1 MNYRIQTYVTFDK
14 EVKKLGKKYKSI
26 KKDLAEFVQQ
36 LMQNPDMGTDL
47 GNGYRKIRM
56 SITDKGKGK
65 RAGARIITLNIILSA
80 EETSIGLLYIYD
92 KSERESITDKEIE
105 ALKNKCGI

>member
-56 SITDKGKGK
+56 SITDK
-65 RAGARIITLNIILSA
+65 
-80 EETSIGLLYIYD
+80 
-92 KSERESITDKEIE
+92 EIE